1 MHSGMRLCF
10 DEDNTKEFFI
20 HFFTAGKMHHWLFF
34 DVMFYFFLQIRE
46 QRDALEDWLDWIQE
60 KEDVYM
66 VTGTQASVAKNTI
79 QIVGNTKKLLYKSTH
94 DTRPVADLS
103 CFSEG
108 AQQFLHLLI

>member
-1 MHSGMRLCF
+1 MKITQKNSLF
-10 DEDNTKEFFI
+10 T
-20 HFFTAGKMHHWLFF
+20 FFTAGKMHHWLFF

-79 QIVGNTKKLLYKSTH
+79 QIVGNKKKLLYESMQE
-94 DTRPVADLS
+94 TRPVADLS

-108 AQQFLHLLI
+108 SQQFLHLLI

>member
-1 MHSGMRLCF
+1 MYSGMRLCF

-20 HFFTAGKMHHWLFF
+20 HFFYGWENAPL
-34 DVMFYFFLQIRE
+34 DYFLMTCFIFLQIRE

-79 QIVGNTKKLLYKSTH
+79 QIVGNTKKKT
-94 DTRPVADLS
+94 
-103 CFSEG
+103 
-108 AQQFLHLLI
+108 LI